1 MLKPP
6 VDVPDSQTSPAA
18 AIGDAVVPSVSARET
33 SPLPVFRA
41 SLGGVLMGLAMLV
54 PGVSGG
60 TMILVMGL
68 YDDFISAIADIT
80 RLRFTRRNVVFMAIV
95 GASAAVAIA
104 ALAGTLSR
112 AVTLHR
118 SAMFAL
124 FIGLTLGGV
133 PLLVRMLGRA
143 TVSSGVG
150 LVLGLALMI
159 LIAVTQSDPP
169 DKAAIREAVASGSFS
184 IKPDYVTDVGAG
196 ALGMSA
202 MILPGVSGAYMVLVL
217 GRYETILASIALAKD
232 FVLSMGKSGD
242 LTFLRVLVP
251 VAIGAILG
259 IVLLSNFLKWMLH
272 HHERPTLGA
281 LLGILLGSVIGI
293 WPFDAGAQPTD
304 YAIGGLLAAGGL
316 IFTLSLSRISA

>member
-1 MLKPP
+1 
-6 VDVPDSQTSPAA
+6 
-18 AIGDAVVPSVSARET
+18 
-33 SPLPVFRA
+33 
-41 SLGGVLMGLAMLV
+41 MLV

-68 YDDFISAIADIT
+68 YEEFISSIADIT

-95 GASAAVAIA
+95 GASALVAIA

-112 AVTLHR
+112 AVTLQR
-118 SAMFAL
+118 SAMCAL

-133 PLLVRMLGRA
+133 PLLVRMLGRPTA
-143 TVSSGVG
+143 SSGIG
-150 LVLGLALMI
+150 LALGLALMI
-159 LIAVTQSDPP
+159 LMAATKSEPP
-169 DKAAIREAVASGSFS
+169 DKAAIREAVASGSFP
-184 IKPDYVTDVGAG
+184 IEPEYVTDVGAG

-232 FVLSMGKSGD
+232 FALSMGEKGD
-242 LTFLRVLVP
+242 LTFLRILVP

-272 HHERPTLGA
+272 RHEKATVGV

-293 WPFDAGAQPTD
+293 WPFDAGAPIAD
-304 YAIGGLLAAGGL
+304 YATGGLLAVAGL